1 MRESRPVMPKQPSY
15 KSAAEFTEVLR
26 QTLEQART
34 DKPNDPE
41 LQTLQNDMEAY
52 EAEGKPAEAQAALR
66 KWFMKRRV

>member
-1 MRESRPVMPKQPSY
+1 MRETRPAAPKQPSY

-34 DKPNDPE
+34 EKPNDPE
-41 LQTLQNDMEAY
+41 LKTLQDEMNGF
-52 EAEGKPAEAQAALR
+52 EAEGKFAESQAALR

>member
-26 QTLEQART
+26 QTLEQAHT

-41 LQTLQNDMEAY
+41 LKILEDDMAAY

-66 KWFMKRRV
+66 KWFMKRRA

>member
-1 MRESRPVMPKQPSY
+1 MRESRPVAPKQPSY

-26 QTLEQART
+26 NTFAQAQTENPSDA
-34 DKPNDPE
+34 E
-41 LQTLQNDMEAY
+41 LKTVEDEMAGY